1 MIDMSNQDEQLID
14 PENIPSHIAVI
25 MDGNGRW
32 ARTRGLPRLEGH
44 RQGYIALKRLITA
57 ASGMNVKVLTA
68 YAFSSENWKRPES
81 EVIGLMQL
89 ITYAAK
95 VELADMN
102 KQGVKIVCS
111 GRMEQL
117 SEPLRKQLEK
127 DVASTANNTG
137 LTLNLAI
144 NYGGRQEIVDAAR
157 KAAQLVADGQLTTD
171 QIDEKLLASLMYH
184 PEFSDPDIIIRTAGE
199 QRLSNFLTWQTVY
212 TEIFVTNT
220 LWPDVDKDTLVE
232 AILAYQSRT
241 RKFGG
246 LIEKGETR

>member
-1 MIDMSNQDEQLID
+1 MSNQDEHLID
-14 PENIPSHIAVI
+14 LENVPKHIAVI

-32 ARTRGLPRLEGH
+32 ARARGLTRAEGH
-44 RQGYIALKRLITA
+44 RQGYVALKRLITA
-57 ASGMNVKVLTA
+57 ASDLNVKTLTA

-81 EVIGLMQL
+81 EVNGLMQL
-89 ITYAAK
+89 ITFAAK
-95 VELADMN
+95 IELAEMN

-117 SEPLRKQLEK
+117 SEPLRKQLTK
-127 DVASTANNTG
+127 DMTSTVNNQG
-137 LTLNLAI
+137 LVLNLAI
-144 NYGGRQEIVDAAR
+144 NYGGRLEIVDAAKR
-157 KAAQLVADGQLTTD
+157 AAQMVIDGKIAPD
-171 QIDEKLLASLMYH
+171 QIDEDLMSSLMYH
-184 PEFSDPDIIIRTAGE
+184 PELGDPDMIIRTAGE
-199 QRLSNFLTWQTVY
+199 QRLSNFLTWETVY

-246 LIEKGETR
+246 LIDKGDAQTI

>member
-1 MIDMSNQDEQLID
+1 MSNQDELLVD
-14 PENIPSHIAVI
+14 PENIPRHIAVI

-44 RQGYIALKRLITA
+44 RQGYVALKRLITA
-57 ASGMNVKVLTA
+57 ASGMDVKVLTA

-81 EVIGLMQL
+81 EVTGLMQL
-89 ITYAAK
+89 ITFAAK

-127 DVASTANNTG
+127 DIASTANNTG
-137 LTLNLAI
+137 LVLNLAI

-157 KAAQLVADGQLTTD
+157 RAAQLVADGQLTTD
-171 QIDEKLLASLMYH
+171 QIDEKLFASLMYH

-199 QRLSNFLTWQTVY
+199 QRLSNFLTWETVY

-220 LWPDVDKDTLVE
+220 LWPDVDKDTLVD